1 MKFWVF
7 GSMGLAYLGGYPQ
20 VNGLRN
26 AELVDK
32 IVILVEKYSESHHCL
47 ALVEEIIA
55 DEYPDYNR
63 IFEQQVGMPV
73 NEYIMKVRLH
83 KAEELLEDTKLDFKE
98 ISKVI
103 GMNGYFEFTEQ
114 FKRFHGVTPVDYRNQ
129 LYKQS

>member
-1 MKFWVF
+1 MNLGVFW
-7 GSMGLAYLGGYPQ
+7 SMGLAYLGGYPQ

-32 IVILVEKYSESHHCL
+32 IVILVEKYSVHAHCL

-73 NEYIMKVRLH
+73 KEYITKVRLH
-83 KAEELLEDTKLDFKE
+83 KAEGLLEDTKMDFKE
-98 ISKVI
+98 ISRII
-103 GMNGYFEFTEQ
+103 GMNGYFEFTEL

-129 LYKQS
+129 LCKGS